1 MSIIEPPTAAVSTT
15 SRNPFTLTA
24 EAGGFVLACACRWLK
39 FYVTRPDSD
48 AGRREHEKRCKVARG
63 EGE

>member
-1 MSIIEPPTAAVSTT
+1 MPTIPRPPQARSG
-15 SRNPFTLTA
+15 NPFTLTA

-39 FYVTRPDSD
+39 FFATRPDSD

-63 EGE
+63 EGGE